1 MLNVD
6 DIHVYIEDSYVLEG
20 VTFDVQESE
29 IVTILGRNGVGK
41 TTTLRA
47 VLGHNEVR
55 SGRITHRGDDIT
67 GLPPYQISRR
77 GIGWV
82 PQERRI
88 FPELTVEEN
97 LVVAMRD
104 QSGDKDIATAYEY
117 FPILGDLQDSKGRN
131 LSGGEQQ
138 MLALARGFLGDY
150 ELLLIDEP
158 TEGLA
163 PLIIDKV
170 VDALETLSEEMT
182 ILVVGQNID
191 AFQDIT
197 DRFYIIEDGQIVAET
212 DDIGRDSALVD
223 EHIVV

>member
-1 MLNVD
+1 MLDVD

-41 TTTLRA
+41 TTTLQA

-55 SGRITHRGDDIT
+55 SGRITYRGDDIT

-88 FPELTVEEN
+88 FPELTVKEN

-104 QSGDKDIATAYEY
+104 QSGDKDLATAYDY
-117 FPILGDLQDSKGRN
+117 FPVLEDHQDSKGRN

-170 VDALETLSEEMT
+170 IDALEALSEEMT

-197 DRFYIIEDGQIVAET
+197 DRFYIIEDGRIVAET

-223 EHIVV
+223 EHIVI